1 MELCCAGVSLS
12 RISLRRIGGLVVLHA
27 QWLFVVFSLT
37 LIPLRTCYV
46 ATVFRTLM
54 VVAFLAQS
62 EAFVNGLTSG
72 GLGTLLG
79 SALRG
84 PRYLVFACLP
94 LAFSSTLNTV
104 ALDG

>member
-1 MELCCAGVSLS
+1 M
-12 RISLRRIGGLVVLHA
+12 
-27 QWLFVVFSLT
+27 
-37 LIPLRTCYV
+37 TCYN
-46 ATVFRTLM
+46 ATVYRVPM
-54 VVAFLAQS
+54 MIAFLAQS

-94 LAFSSTLNTV
+94 LAFSSTLNTLG
-104 ALDG
+104 LDG